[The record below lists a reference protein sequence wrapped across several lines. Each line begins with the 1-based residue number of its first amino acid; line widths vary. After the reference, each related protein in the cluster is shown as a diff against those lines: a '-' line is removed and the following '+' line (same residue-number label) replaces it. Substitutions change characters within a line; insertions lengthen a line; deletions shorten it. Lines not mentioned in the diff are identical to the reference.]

1 MSGTVFS
8 PLTASA
14 SNGNGMKR
22 NIDVVYDDYG
32 SDKSTTV
39 EFAI

>member
-1 MSGTVFS
+1 MSGIVS
-8 PLTASA
+8 HPLTASA

-22 NIDVVYDDYG
+22 NIDVVYDDFE
-32 SDKSTTV
+32 SDKNTKV